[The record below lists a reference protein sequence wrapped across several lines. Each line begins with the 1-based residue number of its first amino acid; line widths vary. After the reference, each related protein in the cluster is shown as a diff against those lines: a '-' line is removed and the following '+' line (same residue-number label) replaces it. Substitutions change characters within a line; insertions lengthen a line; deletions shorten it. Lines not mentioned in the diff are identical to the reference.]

1 MPYFTMQSCIDRE
14 RLVTMYTPTLHLTY
28 TSINNKYEANDDLS
42 ITVNNIILQTQNK
55 QIKAYVKK

>member
-1 MPYFTMQSCIDRE
+1 MQSCIDRE

-42 ITVNNIILQTQNK
+42 ITVNNYFANAK
-55 QIKAYVKK
+55 